1 MSYGYETAA
10 PDRYD
15 LLKDFARY
23 NRREMTEGETV
34 LWNALRKELKSYRF
48 RRQHPIGDYI
58 ADFICLSEK
67 LVIEVDGGYHETP
80 EQQYADQLR
89 TEFLQKRDFRVIR
102 FTNEEVIFDTK
113 DTIIRIKEILT
124 NTDSNY
130 G

>member
-15 LLKDFARY
+15 LLKDFAKY

-58 ADFICLSEK
+58 AVFICLSEK

-113 DTIIRIKEILT
+113 DTIRRIKEILT